1 MNFDKP
7 PYKNEQADDH
17 PPAPKKT
24 MKERW
29 DAFCEF
35 IVKLWTPPEAT
46 MFPPTGSED
55 KTAGKSDTAALP
67 WSGNPSHSGSP
78 NQSGPLTDMG
88 YPVWRPETDEP
99 FKVHMFSPKVEMLKR
114 TPKVLITPEAFKR
127 MSLYVEL
134 GSKEVGWLGTAER
147 TAGGDFL
154 ITNTF
159 LLDQEVT
166 PTETE
171 LSVDGINALA
181 MQLVEQGDAGMKAL
195 NELKFWGHSHVR
207 MGTSPSGTDERTM
220 ERFGRE
226 GHPWY
231 IRGIFNKRGRAEFT
245 IYLFEEG
252 LRINDAPWA
261 VFDPVSGQTLTTR
274 NRVVE
279 MRARPTPKP
288 PVAAAPE
295 APAADATTANP
306 GVKPSASPEEDA
318 RTYVDNYLKNMRK
331 KPQGE
336 AAPGQ
341 TPSTYPAGLQ
351 SPQNATGSAA
361 TPGAKPADTV
371 KPAEPVVEA
380 VVKMVLPAE
389 LTPSAELRSEVEAEF
404 GLKVRERKFTPL
416 VDILKLFGLSKDEDG
431 DKPQKGEKDEGSGA
445 ADGKKKPKF
454 LRKPDERD
462 NKDFKKD

>member
-7 PYKNEQADDH
+7 PYNNDRQDDQ

-35 IVKLWTPPEAT
+35 IVKMWTPPEAT
-46 MFPPTGSED
+46 MFPPTGSD
-55 KTAGKSDTAALP
+55 NTPDGKSETAALP
-67 WSGNPSHSGSP
+67 WSGNAA
-78 NQSGPLTDMG
+78 QSGPLTDMG
-88 YPVWRPETDEP
+88 YPVWRPEMDEP

-279 MRARPTPKP
+279 MRPKPTPRP
-288 PVAAAPE
+288 I
-295 APAADATTANP
+295 APAADAPTATSGTPSTTP
-306 GVKPSASPEEDA
+306 TDTGVKPSASPEEDA

-331 KPQGE
+331 KPND
-336 AAPGQ
+336 A
-341 TPSTYPAGLQ
+341 AGLP
-351 SPQNATGSAA
+351 SPQNAPGSAA
-361 TPGAKPADTV
+361 VPGAKPADAAKPADSL

-389 LTPSAELRSEVEAEF
+389 LTPSAELRAEVEAEF

-445 ADGKKKPKF
+445 NDGKKKPKF
-454 LRKPDERD
+454 LRKPDERGD

>member
-1 MNFDKP
+1 MNLNSP
-7 PYKNEQADDH
+7 PNGPQSQEDQPKNPWPQ
-17 PPAPKKT
+17 KT
-24 MKERW
+24 WKTRW
-29 DAFCEF
+29 NDFWEY

-46 MFPPTGSED
+46 MFPPAD
-55 KTAGKSDTAALP
+55 QNADGKSETPVLP
-67 WSGNPSHSGSP
+67 WSGNPSHTGGPS
-78 NQSGPLTDMG
+78 QSGPLTDLG

-99 FKVHMFSPKVEMLKR
+99 FKVHMFSPKVELLKR

-134 GSKEVGWLGTAER
+134 GTKEVGWLGTAER
-147 TAGGDFL
+147 TASGDFL

-231 IRGIFNKRGRAEFT
+231 LRGIFNKRGRAEFT

-279 MRARPTPKP
+279 MRPKP
-288 PVAAAPE
+288 VPKPAPQVQTDAA
-295 APAADATTANP
+295 AADAPA
-306 GVKPSASPEEDA
+306 KPASSTSPEEDA

-331 KPQGE
+331 KPIGE
-336 AAPGQ
+336 SAPGQ
-341 TPSTYPAGLQ
+341 SSATSPAGLQ
-351 SPQNATGSAA
+351 SPQPVA
-361 TPGAKPADTV
+361 PADNPAAPAD
-371 KPAEPVVEA
+371 KPAEPVIEA

-389 LTPSAELRSEVEAEF
+389 LTPSTELRAEVEAEF
-404 GLKVRERKFTPL
+404 SLKVRERKFTPFA
-416 VDILKLFGLSKDEDG
+416 DMFKLFGLSKDENG
-431 DKPQKGEKDEGSGA
+431 GPEKDKGTA
-445 ADGKKKPKF
+445 GKKDKTV
-454 LRKPDERD
+454 RKPGQNGED
-462 NKDFKKD
+462 NQDFKKD

>member
-1 MNFDKP
+1 MNFNTP
-7 PYKNEQADDH
+7 PNGPESQDDQ
-17 PPAPKKT
+17 PKKT
-24 MKERW
+24 WKDRW
-29 DAFCEF
+29 NAFWEF

-46 MFPPTGSED
+46 MFPPADQNTD
-55 KTAGKSDTAALP
+55 GKSETPALP
-67 WSGNPSHSGSP
+67 WSGNASHSGSQS
-78 NQSGPLTDMG
+78 QSGPLTDLG

-99 FKVHMFSPKVEMLKR
+99 FKVHMFSPKVELLKR

-134 GSKEVGWLGTAER
+134 GAKEVGWLGTAER
-147 TAGGDFL
+147 TASGDFL

-231 IRGIFNKRGRAEFT
+231 LRGIFNKRGRAEFT

-279 MRARPTPKP
+279 MRPKP
-288 PVAAAPE
+288 VPVPKPAPTAQDASEASAAAP
-295 APAADATTANP
+295 ASPATPTA
-306 GVKPSASPEEDA
+306 STSPEEDA

-331 KPQGE
+331 KPIGDAVSPGTTQEPGKPTAPE
-336 AAPGQ
+336 A
-341 TPSTYPAGLQ
+341 
-351 SPQNATGSAA
+351 
-361 TPGAKPADTV
+361 
-371 KPAEPVVEA
+371 KPAEPVIEA

-389 LTPSAELRSEVEAEF
+389 LTPSTELRAEVEAEF
-404 GLKVRERKFTPL
+404 GLKVRERKFTPFA
-416 VDILKLFGLSKDEDG
+416 DIFKLFGLSKDEEG
-431 DKPQKGEKDEGSGA
+431 GPEKDKGSA
-445 ADGKKKPKF
+445 GKKDKTV
-454 LRKPDERD
+454 RKPGQSGED

>member
-1 MNFDKP
+1 MNFDTP
-7 PYKNEQADDH
+7 PNN
-17 PPAPKKT
+17 KKT

-46 MFPPTGSED
+46 MFPPVGSDTKPDD
-55 KTAGKSDTAALP
+55 KSETAALP
-67 WSGNPSHSGSP
+67 WSGNAA
-78 NQSGPLTDMG
+78 QSGPLTDMG

-279 MRARPTPKP
+279 MRPKPTPRPVAP
-288 PVAAAPE
+288 PAAAPS
-295 APAADATTANP
+295 ADATTAGAAATPVANP
-306 GVKPSASPEEDA
+306 GGKPSASAEEDA

-331 KPQGE
+331 KPND
-336 AAPGQ
+336 A
-341 TPSTYPAGLQ
+341 AGLT
-351 SPQNATGSAA
+351 SPQNASGSAA
-361 TPGAKPADTV
+361 APGTKPADLT

-389 LTPSAELRSEVEAEF
+389 LTPSAELRAEVEAEF
-404 GLKVRERKFTPL
+404 ALKVRERKFTPL
-416 VDILKLFGLSKDEDG
+416 VDILKLFGLKKDEDG
-431 DKPQKGEKDEGSGA
+431 DKPEKGEKG
-445 ADGKKKPKF
+445 
-454 LRKPDERD
+454 D
-462 NKDFKKD
+462 NKDLKKD